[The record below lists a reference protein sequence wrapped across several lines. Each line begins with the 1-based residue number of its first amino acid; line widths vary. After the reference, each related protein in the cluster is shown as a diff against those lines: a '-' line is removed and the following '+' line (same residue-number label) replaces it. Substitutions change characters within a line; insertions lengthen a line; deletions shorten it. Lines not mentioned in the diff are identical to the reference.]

1 MPIMSTAADPADPSP
16 RRGLLL
22 FTVCLGA
29 FMATLDTSIVN
40 IALPQIGREFHSTLS
55 QISWVMVIYFLVNLS
70 LLLTSGRLGDLLAPG
85 RLYLLGLLIFTG
97 ASALCGLSTGLAW
110 LVAARALQG
119 LGGSLMLGLAP
130 KIIAVTYGEGERGLA
145 LGLFSTAFA
154 AGISVGA
161 PLGGFITH
169 YLGWPYIFYLNIPIC
184 ALALVVGRRP
194 LGRLQAQMAWN
205 WRAFDLWGSLVLA
218 LALGSLLL
226 GLTKVREAG
235 WGDGLTQGSLAL
247 GLALVVVLI
256 FLERRQPA
264 PLIHGGLWRSW
275 PFVVGS
281 AAVVLCFA
289 AVMGTFFL
297 LPFFL
302 EQVYRYSPAQTGLL
316 LSALSL
322 TNAAV
327 AGVGGY
333 LADRWGNMLVLRS
346 GCALILAGLGS
357 LLFTGAGE
365 TTLGLAARFVLLG
378 LGFGLFQAPNLN
390 EILRGVKPSLVGLA
404 ASTNAVL
411 KNLGALTGITLMV
424 TVFAWMQVQRLSLG
438 PEVSP
443 GLTPFHRAFAAA
455 SLVAAVNL
463 LANLLPRKLEKTSP
477 PGARRAKQKR

>member
-16 RRGLLL
+16 SRGWLL

-40 IALPQIGREFHSTLS
+40 IALPQIAREFHSSLS
-55 QISWVMVIYFLVNLS
+55 QISWVLVIYFLVNLS
-70 LLLTSGRLGDLLAPG
+70 LLLTSGRLGDLLSPG

-97 ASALCGLSTGLAW
+97 ASALCGLSSGLAW
-110 LVAARALQG
+110 LVVARALQG

-161 PLGGFITH
+161 PLGGFITY
-169 YLGWPYIFYLNIPIC
+169 YLGWPYIFLINIPIC
-184 ALALVVGRRP
+184 ALALVVGSRP
-194 LGRLQAQMAWN
+194 LGRLKAQMAWS

-218 LALGSLLL
+218 CALGSLLL
-226 GLTKVREAG
+226 GLTRVREAG
-235 WGDGLTQGSLAL
+235 WGDGLTQGFLAL
-247 GLALVVVLI
+247 GLALVLVLI

-264 PLIHGGLWRSW
+264 PLINGELWRSW
-275 PFVVGS
+275 PFVTGS

-346 GCALILAGLGS
+346 GSVLILAGLGS

-365 TTLGLAARFVLLG
+365 TTLGLAARFITLG

-411 KNLGALTGITLMV
+411 KNLGSLSGITLMV
-424 TVFAWMQVQRLSLG
+424 TVFAWMQVQHGSPT
-438 PEVSP
+438 PEVNH

-463 LANLLPRKLEKTSP
+463 LANLLPRKIEKTSRQ
-477 PGARRAKQKR
+477 GAKSAKKKR

>member
-1 MPIMSTAADPADPSP
+1 MPARPASPSKP
-16 RRGLLL
+16 PSRRGLILL
-22 FTVCLGA
+22 TACLGA

-40 IALPQIGREFHSTLS
+40 IALPQIAREFHSTLS
-55 QISWVMVIYFLVNLS
+55 QISWVMVIYLLVNLS

-85 RLYLLGLLIFTG
+85 RLYLLGLLSFTG
-97 ASALCGLSTGLAW
+97 ASVLCGLSPGLPE

-119 LGGSLMLGLAP
+119 VGASLMLGLAP
-130 KIIAVTYGEGERGLA
+130 KLIALSYGEGERGLA

-154 AGISVGA
+154 TGISVGA
-161 PLGGFITH
+161 PLGGLITS
-169 YLGWPYIFYLNIPIC
+169 YLGWPYIFFINIPIC
-184 ALALVVGRRP
+184 LLVLLVG
-194 LGRLQAQMAWN
+194 GRSLWDLKAQMAWA
-205 WRAFDLWGSLVLA
+205 WRAFDLWGSLVLT

-226 GLTKVREAG
+226 GLTRVREAG
-235 WGDGLTQGSLAL
+235 WGDGLTAGALAL
-247 GLALVVVLI
+247 GAGLVLVLI

-264 PLIHGGLWRSW
+264 PLIHGELWRRW

-281 AAVVLCFA
+281 TAVVLCFA

-302 EQVYRYSPAQTGLL
+302 EQVYRYSPDQTGLL

-346 GCALILAGLGS
+346 GCVLILAGLVS
-357 LLFTGAGE
+357 LLFTGVGD
-365 TTLGLAARFVLLG
+365 TTLGLAARFILLG
-378 LGFGLFQAPNLN
+378 LGFGLFQAPNLS
-390 EILRGVKPSLVGLA
+390 EVLRGVKPSQLGLA

-424 TVFAWMQVQRLSLG
+424 TVFAWLDLHRVRLGLEAG
-438 PEVSP
+438 P
-443 GLTPFHRAFAAA
+443 GLDAYHWAFAAA
-455 SLVAAVNL
+455 VLVAGLNL
-463 LANLLPRKLEKTSP
+463 IANLLPRNITKIPRQDAKSP
-477 PGARRAKQKR
+477 KQKR

>member
-1 MPIMSTAADPADPSP
+1 MPPGSAW
-16 RRGLLL
+16 
-22 FTVCLGA
+22 
-29 FMATLDTSIVN
+29 
-40 IALPQIGREFHSTLS
+40 AL
-55 QISWVMVIYFLVNLS
+55 
-70 LLLTSGRLGDLLAPG
+70 
-85 RLYLLGLLIFTG
+85 
-97 ASALCGLSTGLAW
+97 
-110 LVAARALQG
+110 
-119 LGGSLMLGLAP
+119 
-130 KIIAVTYGEGERGLA
+130 
-145 LGLFSTAFA
+145 
-154 AGISVGA
+154 

-169 YLGWPYIFYLNIPIC
+169 YLGWPYIFFINIPIC
-184 ALALVVGRRP
+184 ALALVVGSRP

-226 GLTKVREAG
+226 GLTKVRDAG

-247 GLALVVVLI
+247 GLALILVLI

-264 PLIHGGLWRSW
+264 PLIHGELWRSW

-346 GCALILAGLGS
+346 GCVLILAGLGS

-365 TTLGLAARFVLLG
+365 TTLGLTARFVLLG

-411 KNLGALTGITLMV
+411 KNLGSLTGITLIV
-424 TVFAWMQVQRLSLG
+424 TVFAWMQVQPRQPGSRGQPG
-438 PEVSP
+438 PDAVSP
-443 GLTPFHRAFAAA
+443 GLRRRQPGGGRESARQPPASENRGNLTPGHQESQEEEVEPPSPA
-455 SLVAAVNL
+455 L
-463 LANLLPRKLEKTSP
+463 LHFIA
-477 PGARRAKQKR
+477 

>member
-1 MPIMSTAADPADPSP
+1 
-16 RRGLLL
+16 
-22 FTVCLGA
+22 
-29 FMATLDTSIVN
+29 
-40 IALPQIGREFHSTLS
+40 
-55 QISWVMVIYFLVNLS
+55 
-70 LLLTSGRLGDLLAPG
+70 
-85 RLYLLGLLIFTG
+85 
-97 ASALCGLSTGLAW
+97 
-110 LVAARALQG
+110 
-119 LGGSLMLGLAP
+119 MLGLAP

-184 ALALVVGRRP
+184 ALALVVGVRP
-194 LGRLQAQMAWN
+194 LGRLRAQMAWN
-205 WRAFDLWGSLVLA
+205 RRAFDLWGSLLLA

-226 GLTKVREAG
+226 GLTKVRETG
-235 WGDGLTQGSLAL
+235 WGDGLTQASLAL
-247 GLALVVVLI
+247 GLALVLALI

-264 PLIHGGLWRSW
+264 PLIHGELWRSW
-275 PFVVGS
+275 PFVAGS

-333 LADRWGNMLVLRS
+333 LADRWGNMLVLRA
-346 GCALILAGLGS
+346 GCVLILAGLGS
-357 LLFTGAGE
+357 LLFTGSGE
-365 TTLGLAARFVLLG
+365 TTPGLAARFILLG
-378 LGFGLFQAPNLN
+378 LGFGLFQAPNLS

-424 TVFAWMQVQRLSLG
+424 AVFAWMQAQPGSPT
-438 PEVSP
+438 PEAGP

-455 SLVAAVNL
+455 VLVAAVNL
-463 LANLLPRKLEKTSP
+463 LTNLLPRKIKS
-477 PGARRAKQKR
+477 K

>member
-1 MPIMSTAADPADPSP
+1 
-16 RRGLLL
+16 
-22 FTVCLGA
+22 
-29 FMATLDTSIVN
+29 MATLDTSIVN
-40 IALPQIGREFHSTLS
+40 IALPQIAQEFHSTLS
-55 QISWVMVIYFLVNLS
+55 QISWVLVIYFLVNLS

-154 AGISVGA
+154 TGISVGA

-169 YLGWPYIFYLNIPIC
+169 YLGWPFIFFINIPIC
-184 ALALVVGRRP
+184 ALALVVGIRP
-194 LGRLQAQMAWN
+194 SGRLKAQMAWN

-226 GLTKVREAG
+226 GLTRVREAG

-247 GLALVVVLI
+247 GLALVLALI
-256 FLERRQPA
+256 FLERRQRA
-264 PLIHGGLWRSW
+264 PLINGELWRSW

-281 AAVVLCFA
+281 MAVVLCFA

-302 EQVYRYSPAQTGLL
+302 EQVYRYSPDQTGLL

-333 LADRWGNMLVLRS
+333 LADRWGNLLVLRS
-346 GCALILAGLGS
+346 GCVLILAGLGS
-357 LLFTGAGE
+357 LLFTGSGE
-365 TTLGLAARFVLLG
+365 TTLGLAARFILLG

-390 EILRGVKPSLVGLA
+390 EILRGVKPSMVGLA

-411 KNLGALTGITLMV
+411 KNLGSLTGITLMV
-424 TVFAWMQVQRLSLG
+424 TVFAWMQVQHVSPT
-438 PEVSP
+438 PEVGP
-443 GLTPFHRAFAAA
+443 DLTPFHRAFAAA
-455 SLVAAVNL
+455 VLVAAVNL
-463 LANLLPRKLEKTSP
+463 LANLLPRNIANISRPDTKS
-477 PGARRAKQKR
+477 AKKKR